1 MHLYLSARFPEFNE
15 SNSFCL
21 IFHEKYIY
29 IRNSSSLRSD
39 EKGMKLHL
47 TKLTSTIYL
56 KSSKFYLFL
65 VLGNLPCLLGGAGG
79 LADIYDSPVARK
91 GAGLPELARGP
102 QTFPEFVPLHSG
114 NVTTALGKT
123 AMLNCRVRN
132 VNNKTVIIIYYFFL
146 A

>member
-1 MHLYLSARFPEFNE
+1 M
-15 SNSFCL
+15 
-21 IFHEKYIY
+21 
-29 IRNSSSLRSD
+29 
-39 EKGMKLHL
+39 
-47 TKLTSTIYL
+47 
-56 KSSKFYLFL
+56 FL

-123 AMLNCRVRN
+123 ALLNCRVRN
-132 VNNKTVIIIYYFFL
+132 VNNKTVIIIDPFFL
-146 A
+146 GLKGLQM